1 MVKFKLLQLSCVIF
15 LCISCSQKNE
25 NEEINNGGLNLKM
38 QIQNMV
44 SNEKL
49 SQVDALLFNN
59 DVLAQKYIDLPE
71 TDAPGQ
77 YKLHVDRTVF
87 NGHLV
92 FFSNASELGLDA
104 FNTSQTT
111 INDLRSATTPVADFQ
126 TTFPVFYYTSE
137 VDVNANSNPSLDVQ
151 LKRSI
156 ARVDLT
162 VQPEV
167 DIVID
172 SCRVSNLAD
181 RSFMLPGNTGS
192 LPDIQ
197 SCTMKLE
204 GDKFT
209 SKEITA
215 LMYLYESSDMAPNLW
230 FYARI
235 NGVKNKLV
243 VNLPDEIERNKVY
256 KINITS
262 LGATLQANLTV
273 APWDEGSNSVVKPE
287 EFYPKIDVA
296 NSEIPLDIVSINATA
311 DTVSVP
317 STEINFVLAIEAN
330 VETELIS
337 EDKTITIE
345 KLVAARSAEGYIDNR
360 FRLTF
365 HQRNINEAEKN
376 VAIYIRNS
384 ALSQAYDRY
393 FVINRKANRSRFLN
407 IKGTITERHIS
418 YPEYADGLLG
428 QIASDKEIAN
438 IECQSDIQGESGW
451 IRADKSGDVYNIEGG
466 FKPNDK
472 EAKGQ
477 IQNTR
482 ITVTYTDGVTEGYLM
497 SRKRDALPVV
507 NIGGRY
513 WAKYSL
519 QGQAKTFADQIGFDK
534 DKEDLWEYLK
544 TCSNDEY
551 YSYCG
556 DGYKGIVTIGM
567 KLKNNGQGVLL
578 YPKYYS
584 IANAQISSAP
594 ATTYCPAGYAIPTVS
609 EFNLVFPGAYT
620 FTAPVAGTETTAGS
634 YTLPTGEYTIQCYKR
649 PDLTVDGVTLSSSNN
664 MFRIKHTDT
673 GADFVVVDTGH
684 QYSDTQYA
692 SGYIIFANINT
703 AGNYRTINF
712 NFNLNSS
719 QSRTEVAGHSSAKTR
734 TVRCIKTPVTYIM
747 E

>member
-1 MVKFKLLQLSCVIF
+1 MAKFKRLQLCCIIF
-15 LCISCSQKNE
+15 LCISCSEKTE
-25 NEEINNGGLNLKM
+25 YEEANNGGLNLKM
-38 QIQNMV
+38 KIQDRV
-44 SNEKL
+44 DNEKL
-49 SQVDALLFNN
+49 TQVDILLFSN
-59 DVLAQKYIDLPE
+59 DILTQKYINVPE
-71 TDAPGQ
+71 TETSGQ
-77 YKLHVDRTVF
+77 YKLNVDKIVL
-87 NGHLV
+87 NGHLA
-92 FFSNASELGLDA
+92 FFSNASGLGLDG
-104 FNTSQTT
+104 FDISQTT
-111 INDLRSATTPVADFQ
+111 INDLRSATTPAADFQ
-126 TTFPVFYYTSE
+126 STFPVFYYTSE
-137 VDVNANSNPSLDVQ
+137 MDVDGNSNLNLDVQ
-151 LKRSI
+151 LKRSV
-156 ARVDLT
+156 ARIDLH
-162 VQPEV
+162 VQPGV
-167 DIVID
+167 DIIID

-181 RSFMLPGNTGS
+181 RSFILPGNTDP

-197 SCTMKLE
+197 SRTMKLE
-204 GDKFT
+204 ADRFI
-209 SKEITA
+209 SKDIIT
-215 LMYLYESSDMAPNLW
+215 LMYLYESSDMAPNFL

-243 VNLPDEIERNKVY
+243 VNLPDEIQRNKAY
-256 KINITS
+256 KINMTS
-262 LGATLQANLTV
+262 LGATLHANLTV
-273 APWDEGSNSVVKPE
+273 APWDEGSSSVVKPE

-317 STEINFVLAIEAN
+317 STEIDFVLAIEAN

-345 KLVAARSAEGYIDNR
+345 KLPAARSAEGYIDNR

-418 YPEYADGLLG
+418 YPEYVDGLLG
-428 QIASDKEIAN
+428 RIVSDKEIAN

-451 IRADKSGDVYNIEGG
+451 IRADKSGDTYNIEGG

-477 IQNTR
+477 VQNAR
-482 ITVTYTDGVTEGYLM
+482 MTVTYTDGVTEAYLM

-519 QGQAKTFADQIGFDK
+519 QGQAKTFRDQIGFDK

-556 DGYKGIVTIGM
+556 DAYKGIVTIGM
-567 KLKNNGQGVLL
+567 RLANNGQGVLL

-584 IANAQISSAP
+584 IADAQISSAP
-594 ATTYCPAGYAIPTVS
+594 ATTYCPAGYTIPTVS
-609 EFNLVFPGAYT
+609 EFNLVFPGSYT

-634 YTLPTGEYTIQCYKR
+634 YTLPTGKYTIQCYKR
-649 PDLTVDGVTLSSSNN
+649 PHNLTVNGIALSNSNN

-684 QYSDTQYA
+684 QYSGTQYA
-692 SGYIIFANINT
+692 PGFIIFANINT
-703 AGNYRTINF
+703 TGNYRTIIF
-712 NFNLNSS
+712 GSNL
-719 QSRTEVAGHSSAKTR
+719 TEVSAQNGGKTK